1 MIMDII
7 ALINLLMRN
16 SVTDIL
22 EHKNHVDGKNNYGE
36 DTDNDLLDWS
46 IPSISQVKK
55 LKLIF
60 SIHLSL
66 NAAVKIIFLQYKL
79 NNLQRKHNEK

>member
-46 IPSISQVKK
+46 IPSISQGKK

-60 SIHLSL
+60 FHTSIIKSCCENNISL
-66 NAAVKIIFLQYKL
+66 IKIKYPP
-79 NNLQRKHNEK
+79 EKT